1 LSPAITAE
9 EACAIAMKMRAM
21 NTRKM
26 STRNK
31 GYRLQLSGVRSE
43 PHGSPSMR
51 FAHANDQPRGDGLEG
66 RRGFVFLLVFF
77 AIAAGISGS
86 AFVWS
91 ML

>member
-1 LSPAITAE
+1 LSLAITVE

-26 STRNK
+26 NTRNK

-51 FAHANDQPRGDGLEG
+51 FAHANDQPRGDGVEG
-66 RRGFVFLLVFF
+66 RGFVFLLVFF
-77 AIAAGISGS
+77 AVAATISGS

>member
-1 LSPAITAE
+1 
-9 EACAIAMKMRAM
+9 MKMRAT

-43 PHGSPSMR
+43 PHGSPTMR
-51 FAHANDQPRGDGLEG
+51 FAHANDQPRGDGVEG
-66 RRGFVFLLVFF
+66 RRFVFLLVFF
-77 AIAAGISGS
+77 AVAAGISGS

>member
-1 LSPAITAE
+1 M
-9 EACAIAMKMRAM
+9 IAMKMRAV

-26 STRNK
+26 NTRNK

-43 PHGSPSMR
+43 PHGSRPMR
-51 FAHANDQPRGDGLEG
+51 FVHANDQTRGDGLEG
-66 RRGFVFLLVFF
+66 RRVFVCLLVFF
-77 AIAAGISGS
+77 AVAAGISGS